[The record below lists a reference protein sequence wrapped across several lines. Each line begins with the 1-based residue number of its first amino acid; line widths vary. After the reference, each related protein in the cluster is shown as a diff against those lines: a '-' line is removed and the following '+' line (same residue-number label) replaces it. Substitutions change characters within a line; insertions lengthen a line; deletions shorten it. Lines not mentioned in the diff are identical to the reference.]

1 MELYRQKQTKTS
13 CCSLQVL
20 LRARHLEQ
28 GGRPAASLPVRRGA
42 QEHRGDRLQWLLDTP
57 QHPPTPRSTPPR
69 PLLEA
74 WRLLLGPEDVPL
86 ITLSLFQVL
95 PELTARI
102 FTSTVARGRRLR
114 GPSDDGLRSESSRL
128 GGTDAFRA
136 CSTRK
141 GTVQTTLLLLLLL
154 TVKHLLLGSK
164 PWKTLLLEQEGEGG
178 GGDEQYRM
186 AQHPRL

>member
-57 QHPPTPRSTPPR
+57 QHTPTPPSTPLR

-74 WRLLLGPEDVPL
+74 WRLLQGPEDVPL

-95 PELTARI
+95 PELSARI
-102 FTSTVARGRRLR
+102 FTSTVTRGRLR

-128 GGTDAFRA
+128 GGGGGGR
-136 CSTRK
+136 TRS
-141 GTVQTTLLLLLLL
+141 GSGLVPHETVQTMLLLLLLL
-154 TVKHLLLGSK
+154 TVKHLLLGTK
-164 PWKTLLLEQEGEGG
+164 P
-178 GGDEQYRM
+178 
-186 AQHPRL
+186 

>member
-13 CCSLQVL
+13 CWSVQVL

-57 QHPPTPRSTPPR
+57 QHPPTPPSTPLR

-74 WRLLLGPEDVPL
+74 WRLLQGPEDVPP

-95 PELTARI
+95 PEFSARI
-102 FTSTVARGRRLR
+102 FTSAVTHGRLR

-128 GGTDAFRA
+128 GGTDAFKA
-136 CSTRK
+136 CSTRNGSDHAAAVADGEASSAWDQALK
-141 GTVQTTLLLLLLL
+141 NVVAGT
-154 TVKHLLLGSK
+154 GR
-164 PWKTLLLEQEGEGG
+164 GG
-178 GGDEQYRM
+178 KRTIPDGAAPPRSDGG
-186 AQHPRL
+186 